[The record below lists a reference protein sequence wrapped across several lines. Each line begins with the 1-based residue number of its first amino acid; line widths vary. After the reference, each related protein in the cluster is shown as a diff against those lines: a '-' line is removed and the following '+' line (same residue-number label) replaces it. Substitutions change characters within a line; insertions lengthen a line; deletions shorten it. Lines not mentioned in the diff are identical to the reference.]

1 LTISPIRRH
10 PIASYF
16 IVTFT
21 ISWALAFSVV
31 SSQLVQGR
39 TISQLDGILM
49 FPAMLVG
56 PSVTG
61 ILMTRTFDGRR
72 GLSELFSQMRKWRVG
87 KYAVALLVPPVLIL
101 VTLYFLRSF
110 VSPIFVPNVFIF
122 GIGFGVI
129 AGFLEEIG
137 WTGYAFNKL
146 SLRYSALASAILLGA
161 VWGLWHA
168 PVVDFLGAAYPHG
181 QYWLP
186 FYLSFIAIVMA
197 VRVLI
202 VWLYVN
208 TKSVLVA
215 QATHASSTGFLA
227 MLAPAGVTSA
237 QETEWYA
244 VYALLLWILA
254 ICIALRFGKNLKLGK
269 PSSS

>member
-1 LTISPIRRH
+1 MTISSIRRH

-21 ISWALAFSVV
+21 ISWALALSVV
-31 SSQLVQGR
+31 SSELVQGR

-56 PSVTG
+56 QSVTG
-61 ILMTRTFDGRR
+61 ILMTRIVDGKR
-72 GLSELFSQMRKWRVG
+72 GLPELFGQMRKWRVG
-87 KYAVALLVPPVLIL
+87 KYAAALFVPPVLIL
-101 VTLYFLRSF
+101 VTLYSLRSF

-146 SLRYSALASAILLGA
+146 GLRYSALVSAILLGG

-197 VRVLI
+197 VRILI

-208 TKSVLVA
+208 TRSVLVA
-215 QATHASSTGFLA
+215 QATHSSSTGFLA
-227 MLAPAGVTSA
+227 VLAPAGVTSA
-237 QETEWYA
+237 QEAEWYA
-244 VYALLLWILA
+244 LYALLLWILVTG
-254 ICIALRFGKNLKLGK
+254 IVLGFGKNLKTGK
-269 PSSS
+269 PSML